1 MSSKTCTK
9 KSKAFRLQYRSIG
22 LTYAQCPLEKE
33 VILERLQ
40 EKLSRSG
47 YQLENH
53 YIVQELHKDGN
64 PHIHAWIKLGNKPN
78 IQNCKYFDIDGY
90 HPNVGRYKKNWV
102 WNYLRKFD
110 K

>member
-1 MSSKTCTK
+1 MSKTK
-9 KSKAFRLQYRSIG
+9 SREISKAFRIQYKTIG
-22 LTYAQCPLEKE
+22 LTYSQCPLEKE

-40 EKLSRSG
+40 DKASRSG

-64 PHIHAWIKLGNKPN
+64 PHIHAWLKFTNKPN
-78 IQNCKYFDIDGY
+78 IQCSRYFDIDGY
-90 HPNVGRYKKNWV
+90 HPNIGRYKKNWV
-102 WNYLRKFD
+102 WNYLKKFD